1 MRSWIRAVPA
11 LSRLGSAKGRD
22 AYLNASLVAA
32 DEVEA
37 NFFVNMA
44 QMLRGYHETQ
54 GQLTGITRVG
64 NLTVAQAKTGQ
75 AIIPFPLDYGVWT
88 ANADRLS

>member
-1 MRSWIRAVPA
+1 MRSWTRGFAFSPGFGQGPRR
-11 LSRLGSAKGRD
+11 LS
-22 AYLNASLVAA
+22 SLVAA

-88 ANADRLS
+88 VNADRLS